1 MKRDFQILDSAVEG
15 GIEVGNHYD
24 KYNTK
29 NPLAKLLQE
38 NFQKNILELIRL
50 AQPATIHEAGCG
62 EGFWTLKLREMG
74 YAATGSD
81 FSSLAIEQ
89 ARKNGQDSGQFFV
102 ESIYE
107 LSSAHA
113 ADMILCLEVLE
124 HLQEPERAL
133 KKLAELAGPW
143 LLCSVPNEPLWS
155 LLNMCR
161 GRYLSRLGNT
171 PGHIQRFSSGAFVR
185 MVKKYFNV
193 VEVRRPVPWTIVL
206 ARVEQP
212 VSGS

>member
-38 NFQKNILELIRL
+38 NFQKNILELIER
-50 AQPATIHEAGCG
+50 AHPATIHEAGCG
-62 EGFWTLKLREMG
+62 EGFWTLKLRELG

-89 ARKNGQDSGQFFV
+89 ARKNGKDSEHFFV
-102 ESIYE
+102 ESIYD
-107 LSSAHA
+107 LAPAHA

-133 KKLAELAGPW
+133 KKLAQLARPW

-161 GRYLSRLGNT
+161 GRYLGRLGNT

-185 MVKKYFNV
+185 LVEKYFTV

-206 ARVEQP
+206 ARVEQAA
-212 VSGS
+212 SGC

>member
-38 NFQKNILELIRL
+38 NFQKNVLELIQL
-50 AQPATIHEAGCG
+50 ARPATIHEAGCG
-62 EGFWTLKLREMG
+62 EGFWTLKLRELG
-74 YAATGSD
+74 YVATGSD
-81 FSSLAIEQ
+81 FSTLAIKK
-89 ARKNGQDSGQFFV
+89 ARENGHGGQHFFV
-102 ESIYE
+102 ESIYD
-107 LSSAHA
+107 LSPSHA
-113 ADMILCLEVLE
+113 SGMILCLEVLE
-124 HLQEPERAL
+124 HLEEPGRAL
-133 KKLAELAGPW
+133 KKLAELAKPW

-161 GRYLSRLGNT
+161 GRYLGRLGNT

-185 MVKKYFNV
+185 LVKKYFHV
-193 VEVRRPVPWTIVL
+193 VEVRKPVPWTIVL
-206 ARVEQP
+206 ARADTP
-212 VSGS
+212 ASGS